1 VAETEKGTYID
12 FEQRPATPI
21 VPEEWIIRNR
31 KSGDV
36 LGAAAYYARWRRWTV
51 EFQQFTVF
59 DSLCLREIADFLDR
73 RLKGG

>member
-1 VAETEKGTYID
+1 MAETEKGTYID

-36 LGAAAYYARWRRWTV
+36 LG
-51 EFQQFTVF
+51 
-59 DSLCLREIADFLDR
+59 IADVASVR
-73 RLKGG
+73 GRPERSGT